1 MRRFVVTLLVLLA
14 ACTTEPT
21 AVPTATPEP
30 EVVAERAALAF
41 KEITTLHFTLEQSG
55 APLSVD
61 PSQTIA
67 FRSAEGD
74 FVAPDRLQATIKVGA
89 GNLISEIQIV
99 TIGDEGWMT
108 NLFTGRWEALPAEWD
123 LDPAALFEPETGI
136 PDLLTKELQDVAL
149 AGPMV
154 VEGLPDVAWSL
165 SGRAQPGQLEA
176 MSGGLIPAAPADVDL
191 WIDPVSNLIY
201 RMRVV
206 LPESDPA
213 DPTELLLNLS
223 HFDEAVTI
231 EPPL

>member
-1 MRRFVVTLLVLLA
+1 MRRLVMTLLVLLV

-21 AVPTATPEP
+21 AVPTATPQP
-30 EVVAERAALAF
+30 EVVAERAVVAF
-41 KEITTLHFTLEQSG
+41 REIATLHFTLEQSG
-55 APLSVD
+55 APIMVD
-61 PSQTIA
+61 PSGAIA

-74 FVAPDRLQATIKVGA
+74 FVAPDRLQATIKVAA
-89 GNLISEIQIV
+89 GTVISEIRIV

-108 NLFTGRWEALPAEWD
+108 NLFTGRWEPLPTGWE

-136 PDLLTKELQDVAL
+136 PDLLTKELEDVEL

-154 VEGLPDVAWSL
+154 VEGLPDVAWRL
-165 SGRAQPGQLEA
+165 SGRAGAGQLDA
-176 MSGGLIPAAPADVDL
+176 MSGGLLPAAPANVDV

-201 RMRVV
+201 RMRLG
-206 LPESDPA
+206 LPESDPT

-223 HFDEAVTI
+223 HFDEGVTI